1 MSESEF
7 LVELEKFEPIIK
19 AECHKEEILGMT
31 WEDLAQEIRLRLW
44 LKKDK
49 FDKSKSSFKT
59 WANLLMINCLK
70 NLLRDSKTKKALY
83 LNNASDID
91 NKIEEEALDL

>member
-19 AECHKEEILGMT
+19 AECHKEEISGMT
-31 WEDLAQEIRLRLW
+31 WEDLAQEVRLRLW
-44 LKKDK
+44 LNKDK
-49 FDKSKSSFKT
+49 FDENKSSFKT
-59 WANLLMINCLK
+59 WANIVMLNHLK
-70 NLLRDSKTKKALY
+70 NLLRDSKTKKASY

-91 NKIEEEALDL
+91 NEVEKEALDL

>member
-19 AECHKEEILGMT
+19 AECHREEISGMT
-31 WEDLAQEIRLRLW
+31 WEDLAQEVRLRLW
-44 LKKDK
+44 LNKDK
-49 FDKSKSSFKT
+49 FDENKSSFKT
-59 WANLLMINCLK
+59 WANIVMLNHLK
-70 NLLRDSKTKKALY
+70 NLLRDSKTKKASY

-91 NKIEEEALDL
+91 NEVEKEALDL